1 MLIYVDICSSS
12 TRSNKKIWPSPSPP
26 DSPSDVVSFTVMYS
40 SHSEPSSHRSSSQSH
55 SCQASWTWQ
64 QIIDVG
70 NPPVKLWKKNSD
82 GSPGDPRF
90 FFNKKSLVFMD
101 VLGIWMFLID
111 HPSLTWHLT
120 PNSAPW
126 ARHSSK
132 KECLCDSLS
141 KSLWKTSSP
150 HGHGP
155 CHATD
160 VGHVR
165 FSTGPWTWWKSSWQN
180 GSSRLFDFEMTW
192 SSDLKA
198 SQLTCRTDTAAGGP

>member
-12 TRSNKKIWPSPSPP
+12 TRSNKKSGHLHLHPIHPPTSSPSRWCTHPIRSLRPTGPPPSPIPARRPERGS
-26 DSPSDVVSFTVMYS
+26 
-40 SHSEPSSHRSSSQSH
+40 RSSMSEIHQWNSE
-55 SCQASWTWQ
+55 
-64 QIIDVG
+64 
-70 NPPVKLWKKNSD
+70 KKNAD